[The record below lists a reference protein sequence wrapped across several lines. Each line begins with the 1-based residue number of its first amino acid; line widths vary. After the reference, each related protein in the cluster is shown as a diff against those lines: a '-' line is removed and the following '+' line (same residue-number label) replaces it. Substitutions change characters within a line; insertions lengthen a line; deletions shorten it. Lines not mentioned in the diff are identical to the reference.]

1 MLIPYLK
8 KIALFGII
16 SIFFTGHVNSQTSIK
31 NSYGDRLQN
40 MCIDGQIPVL
50 RDVQNPDS
58 FITCVSEEILGDT
71 GLPKDKFK
79 LIATSEDNYN
89 KAIKSRFNRDKTIEW
104 FVIGFVM
111 TIIIA
116 IMSILISLLWRFK
129 FKISAY
135 LFGIVTLLSVI
146 AVPFIFY
153 L

>member
-1 MLIPYLK
+1 MFKRFILLTIAISTLLFANYANSEQSKIDEEPFPDLGPNIEVIRRIPDDEFKRMQRESLPYLGPN
-8 KIALFGII
+8 IEVIRRIPDDEYERLTNNHTQVQIE
-16 SIFFTGHVNSQTSIK
+16 K
-31 NSYGDRLQN
+31 N
-40 MCIDGQIPVL
+40 
-50 RDVQNPDS
+50 
-58 FITCVSEEILGDT
+58 
-71 GLPKDKFK
+71 
-79 LIATSEDNYN
+79 
-89 KAIKSRFNRDKTIEW
+89 RFENTIIEW